1 MLRSEQLQREA
12 HRANKE
18 IDKQERAIKRA
29 KRAARKDATTPSQPA
44 EPAQA
49 ADAPQGPSLL
59 PQKQELPQKAHA
71 ATSTTYAMAPT
82 STSSVLHIVRT
93 MESQGAPR
101 PADEDDHNDDDVS
114 PTLPPAESELHLPL
128 NWT

>member
-18 IDKQERAIKRA
+18 LDKQERAIKRA
-29 KRAARKDATTPSQPA
+29 KRARKDATTPSQTE

-49 ADAPQGPSLL
+49 AAAPQSPSLL
-59 PQKQELPQKAHA
+59 PQKQELSQKAHA
-71 ATSTTYAMAPT
+71 ATSTTYAMAPS

-101 PADEDDHNDDDVS
+101 PTDDDDDNDDDVS
-114 PTLPPAESELHLPL
+114 PTLSP
-128 NWT
+128 N